1 MKTHKNLIYSLMLLL
16 ASFTYNS
23 CVQEDDFAI
32 PSLEFDAK
40 WKTNKTLKDLITLIN
55 ATGDDFNT
63 APELI
68 KTEED
73 FVVEGYVISS
83 DEAGNF
89 FETLIIQ
96 DKAENPEYSIQID
109 INEDNLYGFL
119 PVGSKVQINAK
130 GLYWAKD
137 ANVLKLGLTRD
148 GALRALEKTEIKT
161 YLGKISNEITEI
173 KPIVLNSFSEIN
185 ASHVNK
191 LISVSN
197 AYFSNADL
205 GKTYALTTPPT
216 DTNRTLLGNKCGT
229 LIMRNNRFADFANIN
244 IPENSGTVTGVLSR
258 YNNDYQLLIRDLKD
272 VNFTQPR
279 PAVDGFETLDAWD
292 VISITGNQKWSIDAA
307 LGNPKPLVKMSGFVN
322 SKSNVNEDWL
332 LLKPIDIPS
341 TAEKVIV
348 NFQSDVR
355 FSGNVLEVYVSKNYV
370 SGSIHATSWEKLNP
384 VLDQDESKFGTWVC
398 SGDLDIT
405 SYKGNKVSVAFKYTS
420 TASNSATWQLDN
432 FKIIVK

>member
-119 PVGSKVQINAK
+119 PVGSKVQINTK

-216 DTNRTLLGNKCGT
+216 NSNRTLQSEKGT
-229 LIMRNNRFADFANIN
+229 LVMRNSGFADFASAK
-244 IPENSGTVTGVLSR
+244 IPAEVGTVTGVLSR
-258 YNNDYQLLIRDLKD
+258 YNNDFQLLIRDLKD
-272 VNFTQPR
+272 VNFTKSR
-279 PAVDGFETLDAWD
+279 PIVDGFETLDAWN
-292 VISITGNQKWSIDAA
+292 VISTTGEQKWNISASF
-307 LGNPKPLVKMSGFVN
+307 GNPKPLVQMSGFV
-322 SKSNVNEDWL
+322 SGASNENEDWL
-332 LLKPIDIPS
+332 ILKPIAIS
-341 TAEKVIV
+341 ATASKVAI
-348 NFQSDVR
+348 NFESDVR

-370 SGSIHATSWEKLNP
+370 SGNPSTATWEKLNP
-384 VLDQDESKFGTWVC
+384 TLDTDISKFNNWIF
-398 SGDLDIT
+398 SGDIDIT